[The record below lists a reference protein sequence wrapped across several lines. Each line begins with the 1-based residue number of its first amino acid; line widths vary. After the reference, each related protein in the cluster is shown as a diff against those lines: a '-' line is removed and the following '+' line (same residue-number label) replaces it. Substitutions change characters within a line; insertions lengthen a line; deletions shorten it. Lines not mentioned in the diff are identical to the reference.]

1 MSRIYLPSYSKLVAV
16 GDKIDFNDVGNL
28 PAVIDVSRCRE
39 VTFRNCK
46 FADGQVLQLGDG
58 IKGNFDFSYNLP
70 HDLDFTKF
78 SEFQMLLFKFDNF
91 DKVQFRKGAKIY
103 LEHVSELKICR
114 LSLMF
119 PVVLKSI

>member
-58 IKGNFDFSYNLP
+58 IKANFELYNEIDGVKISYVSADQTLLEISKNN
-70 HDLDFTKF
+70 DLAIVHCPAIGSTEDG
-78 SEFQMLLFKFDNF
+78 
-91 DKVQFRKGAKIY
+91 KGAITSFTATLKY
-103 LEHVSELKICR
+103 DGKTEL
-114 LSLMF
+114 
-119 PVVLKSI
+119 